1 MKRHIF
7 KKILSSPVYITKLFI
22 VALITIPGFA
32 AESDLDTSFNG
43 DGKAT
48 AGSFHEEGGR
58 DVVIQPDGKIIVVGE
73 KPSGYYTHNM
83 AAVRYNSNGS
93 LDATFGN
100 NGIYVLPPI
109 VGSEFVFAKA
119 VAVDLQSDGKILLA
133 GTGGTTGSINQI
145 FLIIRLNSNGSL
157 DTTFGSGGRAIK
169 DVGSS
174 NTYGH
179 LSSLVFDSTRD
190 KIYVAGTTQI
200 SPDGALYGYT
210 VMRFNSDG
218 SPDLTFNGTGTKA
231 FPVADSRALLTNLN
245 DIALQPDGKLVATG
259 SAQYLIPNKPSI
271 ESFGT
276 ARLNLDGSL
285 DTSFGT
291 NGVVITD
298 FTYTEYNTTYYETAA
313 AQTVSILP
321 NGTIFVGGRGGSGS
335 GGSSRIFYYAT
346 QLNTNGGLNSSFGT
360 NGKIIA
366 DGVAMLD
373 SVIAPNGKIII
384 VGALGTD
391 FAVGRL
397 SPNGVLDS
405 TFGTTGFVTTDF
417 GLTESAFA
425 VALQSD
431 GKIVVAGGSK
441 NPLTSGPGSDFSN
454 VARYNGTFV
463 PSTLPQ
469 LSISSTD
476 SSAREGTSDMGAF
489 TFTRL
494 GDLSVPLSVSYSI
507 LTSPGSAANGIRYSL
522 PVPVGSVSFAI
533 GATTA
538 RIQVT
543 PLSDLAVLGTQTVD
557 LAITAGPGYQVSTSS
572 QATVSLLDS
581 PFNEWRI
588 QKFGSLV
595 AAQSPAAAADSSASQ
610 DGLSN
615 LMKYALGL
623 HPLFPATPSAISGG
637 TVENVSGQNFL
648 TFSFRRPLP
657 PPADITYFPEISTSL
672 ETAGWASAIPFPGFP
687 VDNGD
692 GTETQKYCC
701 ANPTNE
707 SPFRGF
713 IRLRV
718 TRP

>member
-1 MKRHIF
+1 MKHVRCSNLPSSMRS
-7 KKILSSPVYITKLFI
+7 KIVSIISLL
-22 VALITIPGFA
+22 TISVFA
-32 AESDLDTSFNG
+32 AESDLDPSFDG
-43 DGKAT
+43 DGRVT
-48 AGSFHEEGGR
+48 TDSFYGEGGR
-58 DVVIQPDGKIIVVGE
+58 DVAIQPDGKIVVVGG
-73 KPSGYYTHNM
+73 KTSTYQIQNM
-83 AAVRYNSNGS
+83 AAVRYNINGS
-93 LDATFGN
+93 LDTTFGN
-100 NGIYVLPPI
+100 NGVYVLPSLI
-109 VGSEFVFAKA
+109 GSQVAVAKA
-119 VAVDLQSDGKILLA
+119 VAVDLQPDGKILLA
-133 GTGGTTGSINQI
+133 GSGGTLDDAKQI
-145 FLIIRLNSNGSL
+145 FLIIRLNANGTL
-157 DTTFGSGGRAIK
+157 DTTFGDGGRVIK
-169 DVGSS
+169 KLASS
-174 NTYGH
+174 NTYGR
-179 LSSLVFDSTRD
+179 LSSMVFDAARD
-190 KIYVAGTTQI
+190 KIYLGGTIPLT
-200 SPDGALYGYT
+200 SDEATYGYA
-210 VMRFNSDG
+210 VMRFTG
-218 SPDLTFNGTGTKA
+218 AGAPDTTFNGTGTKA

-298 FTYTEYNTTYYETAA
+298 FTYTEDNTTYYYTAG

-335 GGSSRIFYYAT
+335 GGPTRNFYYAT

-360 NGKIIA
+360 NGKIRA

-384 VGALGTD
+384 VGALGAD

-476 SSAREGTSDMGAF
+476 SSAREGTSDVGAF
-489 TFTRL
+489 TFTRI

-507 LTSPGSAANGIRYSL
+507 LTSAGSAANGIRYSL
-522 PVPVGSVSFAI
+522 PVPVSSVNFPI
-533 GATTA
+533 GAANA

-543 PLSDLAVLGTQTVD
+543 PLSDPAVLGTQTVD
-557 LAITAGPGYQVSTSS
+557 LAITAGPGYQVSTPS

-595 AAQSPAAAADSSASQ
+595 AAQSPAAAADASASQ

-623 HPLFPATPSAISGG
+623 HPLLPASPSAISGG

-648 TFSFRRPLP
+648 AFSFRRPLP
-657 PPADITYFPEISTSL
+657 PPADITYFPEISTTL
-672 ETAGWASAIPFPGFP
+672 ETAGWAPAIPFPGFP
-687 VDNGD
+687 VNNGD
-692 GTETQKYCC
+692 GTETQKYRC
-701 ANPTNE
+701 AKSTGE